1 MKGSVK
7 LLKVDNEDISK
18 KLEGAA
24 FELKDA
30 SGKVV
35 GEYKTDKNGEI
46 NVKDL
51 AYGKYSFVEKG
62 FSTWLRSC

>member
-18 KLEGAA
+18 KLEGAV
-24 FELKDA
+24 FELKDE

-51 AYGKYSFVEKG
+51 AYGKYSFCRKG
-62 FSTWLRSC
+62 FSKWLRSC

>member
-18 KLEGAA
+18 IRRCA

-35 GEYKTDKNGEI
+35 GEYKTDKMVRLTSKI
-46 NVKDL
+46 
-51 AYGKYSFVEKG
+51 
-62 FSTWLRSC
+62 